1 MSRLEL
7 LRALLSMDF
16 CRANKPP
23 SPDHVIAQKTGF
35 LSTCLQI
42 WHNFYFFHL
51 THTSMF
57 SEYLKN
63 IIMPKLMTAQQIN
76 ADFGHT
82 RDSREYK
89 QI

>member
-1 MSRLEL
+1 
-7 LRALLSMDF
+7 
-16 CRANKPP
+16 
-23 SPDHVIAQKTGF
+23 
-35 LSTCLQI
+35 
-42 WHNFYFFHL
+42 
-51 THTSMF
+51 MF

-63 IIMPKLMTAQQIN
+63 IIMPILMTAQQIN